1 MSELNAPTTRP
12 SSPGAPLVSELAHD
26 ADMLDLVEMYVAELP
41 TRVDA
46 IQSALRQGDLDT
58 LTRLSHQM
66 KGSAGGYGFPQI
78 TDAARAVELDC
89 KAKADLAK
97 ITDEVR
103 ALADLCARARAK
115 A

>member
-1 MSELNAPTTRP
+1 MPDTHASQTRP
-12 SSPGAPLVSELAHD
+12 NAPGAPLVSQLADD

-46 IQSALRQGDLDT
+46 ITAALRQGDLDT